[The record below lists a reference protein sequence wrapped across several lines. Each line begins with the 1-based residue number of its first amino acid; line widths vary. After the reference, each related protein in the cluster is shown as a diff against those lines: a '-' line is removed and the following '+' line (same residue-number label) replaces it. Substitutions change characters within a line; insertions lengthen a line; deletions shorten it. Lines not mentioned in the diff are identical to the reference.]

1 MKCGVRKGMLET
13 DVVFEKELE
22 DFYSEDI
29 VLIEG
34 LPGVGLVAK
43 VAVSYLLTKLNLK
56 RVCRLYSP
64 YFPSVGFIRDGRLV
78 FSFSDI
84 YLAKSPRPM
93 LLLYGNAQPMTSYG
107 QYEFCEKVLDI
118 AQRFG
123 CKFVVTLGG
132 YGRELVSDKRMVFCS
147 STDRNVLERWI
158 KKIGGLRYSGQI
170 IGVAGLL
177 VTLASMRNMS
187 GLSILVETN
196 GLAPDFFGAMRAI
209 ESLNKLLDINI
220 RPKDLEE
227 LSSAYAFAEIEY
239 ERL

>member
-1 MKCGVRKGMLET
+1 MRYGVRKEMLET

-22 DFYSEDI
+22 DFYSEDT

-43 VAVSYLLTKLNLK
+43 VAVSYLLTKLDLK

-64 YFPSVGFIRDGRLV
+64 YFPSVSFIRDGRLV

-118 AQRFG
+118 AQKFG
-123 CKFVVTLGG
+123 CKFVITLGG
-132 YGRELVSDKRMVFCS
+132 YGRDLVSDKRMVFCS
-147 STDRNVLERWI
+147 STDKNVLEKWI
-158 KKIGGLRYSGQI
+158 KKIGGLKYSGQI
-170 IGVAGLL
+170 IGAAGLL

-239 ERL
+239 ERV

>member
-1 MKCGVRKGMLET
+1 MVLEKGMLET
-13 DVVFEKELE
+13 DVIFEKGLE
-22 DFYSEDI
+22 NFYSEDA

-43 VAVSYLLTKLNLK
+43 VAVSYLLTKLDLK

-64 YFPSVGFIRDGRLV
+64 YFSNIGFIRDGRLM

-93 LLLYGNAQPMTSYG
+93 LLLYGNAQPITSYG
-107 QYEFCEKVLDI
+107 QYEFCEKILDV
-118 AQRFG
+118 AQKFG
-123 CKFVVTLGG
+123 CKFVITLGG
-132 YGRELVSDKRMVFCS
+132 YGRDLVSDKRMVFCS
-147 STDRNVLERWI
+147 STDKNMLEKWVR
-158 KKIGGLRYSGQI
+158 KIGGLRYSGQI
-170 IGVAGLL
+170 IGAAGLL
-177 VTLASMRNMS
+177 VTLASMRNMN
-187 GLSILVETN
+187 GLSILIETN
-196 GLAPDFFGAMRAI
+196 GSAPDFFGAMRAI

-220 RPKDLEE
+220 KPKDLEE